1 VDDARDM
8 SGHPDLAEE
17 ATERRSIFTV
27 QPFGKYVLVQKLAEG
42 GMAEIFLAKQTGI
55 EGFER
60 NVVVK
65 RMLPHLSRQ
74 PHFVDM
80 FLDEA
85 RLAARLVHGNIIP
98 IYEVGSIDES
108 YYICMEY
115 LPGEDLAWVLKQSSA
130 CHAQLPI
137 DVAVRIVVA
146 AARGLHHAHELCD
159 EEGKPLHIV
168 HRDVSPSNLYLS
180 FEGQVK
186 LLDFGIAKAESRVT
200 STSSGT
206 IKGKSMYMA
215 PEQSRAEP
223 VDRRSDIYALGV
235 TLYEA
240 LTVSRPFLRDSVAG
254 QLSAVMH
261 GDFEPPRKRRP
272 ELSEE
277 LERIVLKAMALDACD
292 RYSTAAELADE
303 LEQTLG
309 SAPAPPTGETA
320 PIGRFLRELC
330 GEGLVAVKTRIPSLA
345 SLQKAAASETADAR
359 GHTREVEPTQPTSP
373 HLPAKRGW
381 RSWRRPLI
389 AAAAALAFAAGAWAG
404 LKPAALPLP
413 EGCNARYG
421 AEGPDTI
428 VIGATLPLSFAG
440 QPEDAQ
446 LQLLNAMR
454 LALDEIN
461 QRDGVAGRSFTLRV
475 CDNAGDISRVKAQV
489 RWLVDDLKVPALMTS
504 WSSMTLVAV
513 QQALAADVLTV
524 TGDATS
530 PELSAVPAANSDGV
544 RMLWRTSPSDA
555 MQGRKVAELV
565 ATDPRYAGV
574 ERVSILY
581 QDDPYGQG
589 LAGVIAARLPQLAPS
604 LAVHSIQYPFRGDVV
619 SAVQQLAASKP
630 QLTVLVG
637 FPLDVVRILNLA
649 AQAPALTR
657 KAGMRWFFSDSVKEP
672 MLFAG
677 LERPDEIDGSFGL
690 EPATGDSAEAVSFYS
705 RFQARFLRN
714 AQNQIYA
721 ANRYDAV
728 YLLALAA
735 AYAAGK
741 DGRGTISGAR
751 LAEGLTH
758 LSSGTKLGLTP
769 EGFTAAKAALQAGGS
784 IDVEGASG
792 SLDFDAK
799 TGEAPSSYQLWR
811 VDGRNLVQDRRVGL
825 AK

>member
-1 VDDARDM
+1 M
-8 SGHPDLAEE
+8 
-17 ATERRSIFTV
+17 
-27 QPFGKYVLVQKLAEG
+27 LVQKLAEG

-85 RLAARLVHGNIIP
+85 RLAARLVHANIIP
-98 IYEVGSIDES
+98 IYEVGQIDDS

-130 CHAQLPI
+130 RHAQLPI

-186 LLDFGIAKAESRVT
+186 VLDFGIAKAESRVT
-200 STSSGT
+200 TTSSGT

-240 LTVSRPFLRDSVAG
+240 LTVSRPFLRDSIAG
-254 QLSAVMH
+254 QLSAVLH
-261 GDFEPPRKRRP
+261 GDFEPPRQRRP

-277 LERIVLKAMALDACD
+277 LERIVLKAMALDARD
-292 RYSTAAELADE
+292 RYATAAELADD
-303 LEQTLG
+303 LERTLG
-309 SAPAPPTGETA
+309 SAPVSPTGEA
-320 PIGRFLRELC
+320 EPIGRFLRELC
-330 GEGLVAVKTRIPSLA
+330 GEGLVAVKTRIPTLA
-345 SLQKAAASETADAR
+345 SLQKAAASEPAVK
-359 GHTREVEPTQPTSP
+359 GPPTQPT
-373 HLPAKRGW
+373 LPIQPTSMMVPQATPRPPRW
-381 RSWRRPLI
+381 RIPLI
-389 AAAAALAFAAGAWAG
+389 AAGAVAAFAIGAWAG
-404 LKPAALPLP
+404 LRPAPILPD
-413 EGCNARYG
+413 GCRAHYG
-421 AEGPDTI
+421 SDASDAI
-428 VIGATLPLSFAG
+428 VIGATLPLTFAG
-440 QPEDAQ
+440 QPEDGQ

-461 QRDGVAGRSFTLRV
+461 QRDGVGGRSFALRV
-475 CDNAGDISRVKAQV
+475 CDNAGDSARVRNQV
-489 RWLVDDLKVPALMTS
+489 RWLVEDVKVPALVTS
-504 WSSMTLVAV
+504 WSSMTLLAV
-513 QQALAADVLTV
+513 HQTLAAGVLTV
-524 TGDATS
+524 TADATS
-530 PELSAVPAANSDGV
+530 PELSALPATNAEGL

-565 ATDPRYAGV
+565 ATDRRYANV
-574 ERVSILY
+574 ERVAILY

-589 LAGVIAARLPQLAPS
+589 LAGVIAARLPQLKPT
-604 LAVHSIQYPFRGDVV
+604 LQVRTIQYPFRGDVS
-619 SAVQQLAASKP
+619 SAVSQLAAGKP

-649 AQAPALTR
+649 AATPALTR
-657 KAGMRWFFSDSVKEP
+657 KAGMRWFFSDSVQEP
-672 MLFAG
+672 TLFAG
-677 LERPDEIDGSFGL
+677 LERPGEIDGTFGL
-690 EPATGDSAEAVSFYS
+690 EPATGDSAESVSFYS
-705 RFQARFLRN
+705 RFQSRFLRR
-714 AQNQIYA
+714 AQSQTYA

-728 YLLALAA
+728 YLIALAA
-735 AYAAGK
+735 AYAVGK
-741 DGRGTISGAR
+741 DGHGTIDGAR
-751 LAEGLTH
+751 L
-758 LSSGTKLGLTP
+758 
-769 EGFTAAKAALQAGGS
+769 
-784 IDVEGASG
+784 
-792 SLDFDAK
+792 
-799 TGEAPSSYQLWR
+799 
-811 VDGRNLVQDRRVGL
+811 
-825 AK
+825 